1 MASRQSSQM
10 SIGKSNNDLEP
21 DYPIIAP
28 KKVIPILTGL
38 KRVSLQSVRD
48 SLQDSA
54 LSISMSP
61 TKSEKPDNEGNSWPF
76 IQDRLL
82 QAFSGLG
89 YKLMI
94 EELNVLVKKWVD
106 RGTVESIS
114 TDLNV
119 FFKTGMI
126 ILANKLNAVQME
138 VLPTRL
144 ADLWTYFYSNVI
156 PYVQG
161 ALIPLRNSPKMQY
174 NGPNGPE
181 KVKIRRML
189 LLAYL
194 NFVIWPMKSR
204 LQEMLLTR
212 ISCLPNGGT
221 DVAGKLTQMFSTLAS
236 SSAHLEQQNGMFQ
249 LLYILK
255 SQTARRNAGFTGPLV
270 DTVRDIHNLHENF
283 LGGLQKSSYGEGQ
296 YLGYR
301 SRASREVGPYVWET
315 YNQIY
320 MRIQSFGSGLTK
332 LGATSGTNIGLFSI
346 NRTEWVVAEH
356 SCYMYGFVTIPL
368 YDTLGTE
375 AIIHIMN
382 ITETSTVVAT
392 SDKAKV
398 LLDLSTNL
406 SSLKYIIV
414 MDSVPKSLVEQA
426 RAADIT
432 IFSFREIEAQ
442 GESNKLPRAETS
454 GDTIATIC
462 FTSGTTGAP
471 KGVILSHGNILSFIG
486 AMEALVRKDMFPY
499 FSKDDVHISYLPLA
513 HIFERL
519 MQAYITFHG
528 GKIGFYQGDTNKLL
542 DDVAEL
548 KPTIFASVPRLYNKI
563 FDKVQAGIKEKG
575 GLAEMLYH
583 YAYNSKLERL
593 NNGSVT
599 HPIWDRLVFRK
610 IREKLG
616 GRVKFMI
623 SAAAPISP
631 EVMSFLRICFSAQLI
646 EGYGQT
652 ETTGGT
658 CLSIVG
664 DNSTGNVG
672 VPIPNC
678 AVKLVDVP
686 EMNYTS
692 ADQPFPRGEIC
703 VKGSNVF
710 KGYYKLEDKTAE
722 TVSED
727 GWCHTG
733 DIGAWDEHG
742 RLKIID
748 RVKNIFKLAQ
758 GEYVAPEKIELVYQQ
773 HEIVAQSFVYGNSL
787 ESVLVGIL
795 VVDEKPFAA
804 FCNEHGLSGGSIHEA
819 IRNPSIINAVQ
830 KTLEAF
836 GKAKGLKG
844 FENVKNWHLTTE
856 AFTVENNLLT
866 PTFKLKRHDAKLKYQ
881 SQIDELYSQ
890 LSNQ

>member
-1 MASRQSSQM
+1 M
-10 SIGKSNNDLEP
+10 SIGKSSNDLEP
-21 DYPIIAP
+21 DFPIVAP
-28 KKVIPILTGL
+28 KKVLPILTGL

-54 LSISMSP
+54 LSISISP
-61 TKSEKPDNEGNSWPF
+61 TKTEKVDSDANSWPF

-204 LQEMLLTR
+204 LQGRYDLIIEMLLTR

-221 DVAGKLTQMFSTLAS
+221 DVVGKLTQMFSTLAS

-255 SQTARRNAGFTGPLV
+255 SQTPSEHAPLLQQSQPQRKLIANIRLYSVELPGVLKAGEGPARRNANFTGPLV
-270 DTVRDIHNLHENF
+270 ESVQDARTLHENF
-283 LGGLQKSSYGEGQ
+283 LRGLQKSGYGEGQ
-296 YLGYR
+296 YLGHR
-301 SRASREVGPYVWET
+301 SRVSREVGPYVWET

-320 MRIQSFGSGLTK
+320 MRIQSFGTGLSKIGGTF
-332 LGATSGTNIGLFSI
+332 GTNIGLFSI

-356 SCYMYGFVTIPL
+356 ACYMYGLVSIPL

-382 ITETSTVVAT
+382 ITETAIVAAT
-392 SDKAKV
+392 SDKAKL
-398 LLDLSTNL
+398 LLDLSSNL
-406 SSLKYIIV
+406 SFLKYIIV
-414 MDSVPKSLVEQA
+414 MDSVPKALVEQA

-442 GESNKLPRAETS
+442 GESNKLPPAETNA
-454 GDTIATIC
+454 DTVATIC

-471 KGVILSHGNILSFIG
+471 KGVVLSHGNILSFIG
-486 AMEALVRKDMFPY
+486 AVEALVSKDLFPN

-519 MQAYITFHG
+519 MQAYMTYHG

-563 FDKVQAGIKEKG
+563 YDKVQLGIKEKG
-575 GLAEMLYH
+575 GIAEKLYH
-583 YAYNSKLERL
+583 YAFNAKLEGL
-593 NNGSVT
+593 KKGKIT
-599 HPIWDRLVFRK
+599 HPVWDRLVFRK

-631 EVMSFLRICFSAQLI
+631 EVMSFLRICFSAVLI

-652 ETTGGT
+652 ETTGAT
-658 CLSIVG
+658 SLSVVG
-664 DNSTGNVG
+664 DMSTGNVG
-672 VPIPNC
+672 VPTPNC

-703 VKGSNVF
+703 VKGVNVF
-710 KGYYKLEDKTAE
+710 KGYYKLPDKTAE
-722 TVSED
+722 TISED

-758 GEYVAPEKIELVYQQ
+758 GEYVAPEKYTV
-773 HEIVAQSFVYGNSL
+773 
-787 ESVLVGIL
+787 
-795 VVDEKPFAA
+795 
-804 FCNEHGLSGGSIHEA
+804 
-819 IRNPSIINAVQ
+819 INQNRIGVSTA
-830 KTLEAF
+830 
-836 GKAKGLKG
+836 
-844 FENVKNWHLTTE
+844 
-856 AFTVENNLLT
+856 
-866 PTFKLKRHDAKLKYQ
+866 
-881 SQIDELYSQ
+881 
-890 LSNQ
+890 

>member
-1 MASRQSSQM
+1 M
-10 SIGKSNNDLEP
+10 SIGKSSNDLEP
-21 DYPIIAP
+21 DHPIVAP
-28 KKVIPILTGL
+28 KKVLPILTGL

-61 TKSEKPDNEGNSWPF
+61 TKAEKQEPEGNSWPF

-106 RGTVESIS
+106 KGTVESIS

-174 NGPNGPE
+174 NGIYGPE
-181 KVKIRRML
+181 KTTEQAPL
-189 LLAYL
+189 LQQSQ
-194 NFVIWPMKSR
+194 PQRKSYSNPR
-204 LQEMLLTR
+204 FYSVE
-212 ISCLPNGGT
+212 IPG
-221 DVAGKLTQMFSTLAS
+221 STKQG
-236 SSAHLEQQNGMFQ
+236 EGP
-249 LLYILK
+249 
-255 SQTARRNAGFTGPLV
+255 ARRNVNFTGQLV
-270 DTVRDIHNLHENF
+270 ETVSDAHNLHENF
-283 LGGLQKSSYGEGQ
+283 LRGLQKSGYGEGQ
-296 YLGYR
+296 YLGHR
-301 SRASREVGPYVWET
+301 SRVSREVGPYVWET

-320 MRIQSFGSGLTK
+320 ARIQSFGTGLTK
-332 LGATSGTNIGLFSI
+332 VGATFGTNIGLFSI
-346 NRTEWVVAEH
+346 NRTEWVIAEH
-356 SCYMYGFVTIPL
+356 ACYMYGLVSIPL

-382 ITETSTVVAT
+382 LTETSIVAAT
-392 SDKAKV
+392 SDKAKT
-398 LLDLSTNL
+398 LLDLSANL
-406 SSLKYIIV
+406 SHLKYIIV
-414 MDSVPKSLVEQA
+414 MDSVTKALVEQA

-432 IFSFREIEAQ
+432 VFSFREIEAQ
-442 GESNKLPRAETS
+442 GESSKLPYAETNS
-454 GDTIATIC
+454 DTIATIC

-471 KGVILSHGNILSFIG
+471 KGVVLSHGNILSFVG
-486 AMEALVRKDMFPY
+486 AVEALVSKDLFPN

-519 MQAYITFHG
+519 MQAYMTYHG

-563 FDKVQAGIKEKG
+563 YDKVQAGIKEKG
-575 GLAEMLYH
+575 GLAEKLYH
-583 YAYNSKLERL
+583 YAFNSKLEGL
-593 NNGSVT
+593 KHGKLT
-599 HPIWDRLVFRK
+599 HPLWDRLIFKK

-631 EVMSFLRICFSAQLI
+631 EVMSFLRICFSAVLI

-652 ETTGGT
+652 ETTGAT
-658 CLSIVG
+658 CLSVVG
-664 DNSTGNVG
+664 DLSTGNVG
-672 VPIPNC
+672 VPTPNC

-686 EMNYTS
+686 DMNYTS
-692 ADQPFPRGEIC
+692 ADQPFPRGEVC
-703 VKGSNVF
+703 VKGNSVF

-722 TVSED
+722 TISED

-733 DIGAWDEHG
+733 DIGAWDEYG

-758 GEYVAPEKIELVYQQ
+758 GEYVAPEKIEILYQQ
-773 HEIVAQSFVYGNSL
+773 HEIVAQAFVYGNSL

-795 VVDEKPFAA
+795 VIDEQPFKR
-804 FCNEHGLSGGSIHEA
+804 FCNEHGFSNSSLHEA
-819 IRNPSIINAVQ
+819 IRNPTILTAVQ
-830 KTLEAF
+830 KTLEGF
-836 GKAKGLKG
+836 GKSKGLKG

-856 AFTVENNLLT
+856 PFSVENNLLT

-881 SQIDELYSQ
+881 NEIDELYSQ
-890 LSNQ
+890 LGSQ